1 MQNHTSGP
9 AGIRLGNCVYVGG
22 YFYGGIIIIISFTVA
37 PYLQFK
43 KLVFFYLI
51 TT

>member
-22 YFYGGIIIIISFTVA
+22 YFYGGILYEGREF
-37 PYLQFK
+37 PWRGEG
-43 KLVFFYLI
+43 VFSCNIL
-51 TT
+51 